1 MKNYTTFVRM
11 RSGKDSKVNFFADFD
26 ADFLYT
32 SRTTQEKA
40 FLKILKKNSQ
50 VWPSYKLSKFDGQA
64 IFCPIQCTV
73 RDPRP
78 WHKLSETA
86 SLATYR
92 AAYIGP
98 PAIDQRSISKRSR
111 VLDTSLWQFYFLFLF
126 FILHS
131 SRKNRASLDWWSLAM
146 IDEASVGQRSAAQG

>member
-1 MKNYTTFVRM
+1 MHGSYQANCSQAHWWQGKSDLQALCVLYTSTNLFSSCNPPPPPPHATTKSCAIIVFQIGIVE
-11 RSGKDSKVNFFADFD
+11 SIFFADFD

-32 SRTTQEKA
+32 GGATQEKV
-40 FLKILKKNSQ
+40 FLKILKKNSKI
-50 VWPSYKLSKFDGQA
+50 WPSYKLSKFDGQA

-86 SLATYR
+86 SPATHR

-98 PAIDQRSISKRSR
+98 PDHRRR
-111 VLDTSLWQFYFLFLF
+111 
-126 FILHS
+126 
-131 SRKNRASLDWWSLAM
+131 
-146 IDEASVGQRSAAQG
+146 